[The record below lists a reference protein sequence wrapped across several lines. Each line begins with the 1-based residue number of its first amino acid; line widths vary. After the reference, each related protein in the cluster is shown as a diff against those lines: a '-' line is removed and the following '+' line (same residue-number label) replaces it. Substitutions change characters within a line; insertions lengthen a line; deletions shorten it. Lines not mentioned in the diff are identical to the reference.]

1 MIKNKWKILFFILA
15 IVNVVVIGS
24 IYFLVTSDGKN
35 NPIENKPDNTSETIP
50 FTTQTN
56 KLDLNKVINHY
67 LKQQAKGSINYQI
80 FLDNNVNLIGTLPIF
95 GQNVEMKMSF
105 KPTAVDDGNLILKE
119 KDFSIGALKLPAEQV
134 LKMINNHYQ
143 FPEWVTIQPNEKNV
157 LVDLQNMNLK
167 SGLIVR
173 MEKIDLKQ
181 DKIMFTILVPIEK
194 TSNQSTNS

>member
-1 MIKNKWKILFFILA
+1 MIKNKWKSLFFILA
-15 IVNVVVIGS
+15 IVNVVVMGS
-24 IYFLVTSDGKN
+24 IYFFVTSDGEN
-35 NPIENKPDNTSETIP
+35 NPIENKPGNTSETIP

-56 KLDLNKVINHY
+56 KLDLNRVINHY
-67 LKQQAKGSINYQI
+67 LRQQANGPINYQI

-105 KPTAVDDGNLILKE
+105 EPTAVDDGNLILKE
-119 KDFSIGALKLPAEQV
+119 KAFSIGALKLPAEQV
-134 LKMINNHYQ
+134 LKMINKHYQ

-167 SGLIVR
+167 SGLKVR

-181 DKIMFTILVPIEK
+181 DIIKFTILIPIENS
-194 TSNQSTNS
+194 SN